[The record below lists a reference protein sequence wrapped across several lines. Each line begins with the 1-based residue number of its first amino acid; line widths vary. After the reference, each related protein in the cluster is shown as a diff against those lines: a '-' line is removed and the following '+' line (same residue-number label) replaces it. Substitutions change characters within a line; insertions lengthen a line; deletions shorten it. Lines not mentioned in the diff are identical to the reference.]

1 MKNLQFFTYK
11 KRRVYCHLEHLFL
24 TLKLFL
30 RKSNEMVHLFN
41 WIKMKQSVQNPLTIR
56 QEIIGLGRLT
66 QSDTRRI
73 RQCKTLATQLGF
85 SYQLAF
91 VKIRNFFPKQ
101 SPLEVEA
108 DILYYVAHQL
118 ELADSLLNDYE
129 KQRSVIQRHQGKIKQ
144 HLELKDFD
152 EAACQLLV
160 QYLQEQ
166 SYQTNQLTLLM
177 PKAQCYLKEQHILQ
191 PALSTLRRSIGSA
204 RDKARAA
211 IEKRLVQH
219 LTVKNKEKLAS
230 LLRVDDTR
238 SLLWQIKQPPSIPST
253 DAMKVLFERLE
264 HIEALGILQLDISWL
279 NQNYKRQLIRQVR
292 YYSVTRIKSMP
303 EERQYAFLICLCHK
317 LYEETIDYIV
327 EMVIK
332 FFDRAEKHATKEI
345 NTETQRKRREIKK
358 ALEQYRA
365 ISEIILNEE
374 ITDEKLRETIYAAVS
389 EKKLRE
395 QLDNTTS
402 WLEGKY
408 NHVFHLL
415 QDRHNYFRKFFPG
428 FIQRI
433 ALCNDGTKSA
443 TELLKAVELLKQL
456 NRDHD
461 NKCPE
466 DAPTDFIP
474 KALTSLI
481 IDDEGNIDRHGWET
495 ALLQAVRDEIKH
507 GNVSVNKGRFFSP
520 FNQLFM
526 PDKIWQSK
534 REAFFEKAG
543 LPSNWTLDKF

>member
-1 MKNLQFFTYK
+1 M
-11 KRRVYCHLEHLFL
+11 
-24 TLKLFL
+24 
-30 RKSNEMVHLFN
+30 
-41 WIKMKQSVQNPLTIR
+41 VQNLT
-56 QEIIGLGRLT
+56 
-66 QSDTRRI
+66 
-73 RQCKTLATQLGF
+73 A
-85 SYQLAF
+85 
-91 VKIRNFFPKQ
+91 
-101 SPLEVEA
+101 
-108 DILYYVAHQL
+108 
-118 ELADSLLNDYE
+118 
-129 KQRSVIQRHQGKIKQ
+129 
-144 HLELKDFD
+144 
-152 EAACQLLV
+152 
-160 QYLQEQ
+160 
-166 SYQTNQLTLLM
+166 
-177 PKAQCYLKEQHILQ
+177 
-191 PALSTLRRSIGSA
+191 
-204 RDKARAA
+204 
-211 IEKRLVQH
+211 
-219 LTVKNKEKLAS
+219 KNKEKLAS
-230 LLRVDDTR
+230 LLCVDDAR

-253 DAMKVLFERLE
+253 DALKILFERLE
-264 HIEALGILQLDISWL
+264 HIEALEILQLDISWL

-303 EERQYAFLICLCHK
+303 EERQHAFLICLCHK

-332 FFDRAEKHATKEI
+332 LFDRAEKHATKEI
-345 NTETQRKRREIKK
+345 NSETQRKRREIKK

-365 ISEIILNEE
+365 ISEIILNED
-374 ITDEKLRETIYAAVS
+374 ITNEKLRETIYAAVS

-402 WLEGKY
+402 WLDGKY
-408 NHVFHLL
+408 SHVFHLL
-415 QDRHNYFRKFFPG
+415 QDRHSYFRKFFPG
-428 FIQRI
+428 FIQHI

-520 FNQLFM
+520 FDQLFM
-526 PDKIWQSK
+526 PDEIWQSK

-543 LPSNWTLDKF
+543 LPSKPNDLEEYLSGRSNRAIDLFVETEKTNTYAKVENNQWSMSVDTAQQFSEQEANDLMRLHDFLRRNMRRRKLPDLLIDVDNDLHFTHYLMPYNQRELRDKKEISVVIAAIMAWGSGIGLSTMPHLVQDITYDQLRAISDYWHKVQI